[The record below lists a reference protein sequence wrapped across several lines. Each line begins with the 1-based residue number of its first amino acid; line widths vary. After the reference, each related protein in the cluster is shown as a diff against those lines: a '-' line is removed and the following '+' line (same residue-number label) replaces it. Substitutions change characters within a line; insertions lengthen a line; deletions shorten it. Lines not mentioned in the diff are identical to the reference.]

1 MPARPTLPSLQR
13 RRLLHALAASALAR
27 SAWAQSDHS
36 TITLIVPAGPSGSAD
51 VIGRLLAD
59 ALGDV
64 LEVKVRIEN
73 IPGNGGVTGTLAI
86 KNAPADGSVIGL
98 ALSTPMVA
106 GKLLSRSAQFN
117 PSEDFDWLG
126 VIATYPNAMVL
137 PSRSNHTT
145 YETWLEA
152 ARKAN
157 TPLVYGSPGTGSAAH
172 LAGAYLRYE
181 QGAHLVHRGLTSQD
195 EGYAMLADG
204 RLDVLFDGLPNAL
217 QETARSGH
225 RIVAVTAPARA
236 TALPDVPCYGELY
249 QQSFVLWVGL
259 IAPRRLP
266 PATYSRLAS
275 AIGVLLG
282 QPKHADGLRALGLT
296 FLGLTGQGARS
307 YIEDDILRQ
316 ARLIA
321 RLNDEGVRQ

>member
-1 MPARPTLPSLQR
+1 MPARPSLTSHPR
-13 RRLLHALAASALAR
+13 RRLLLALAASPLAR
-27 SAWAQSDHS
+27 AAWAQPSAAP
-36 TITLIVPAGPSGSAD
+36 ITLIVPAPPNGSAD
-51 VIGRLLAD
+51 VIGHLLAD

-64 LEVKVRIEN
+64 LEVKVKVEN

-86 KNAPADGSVIGL
+86 KNAPPDGSVIGL
-98 ALSTPMVA
+98 ALSTAVVA

-126 VIATYPNAMVL
+126 VIATYPNALVL

-145 YETWLEA
+145 YEAWLDS
-152 ARKAN
+152 ARKAT
-157 TPLVYGSPGTGSAAH
+157 TPLVYGTPGTGSAAH
-172 LAGAYLRYE
+172 LAGAYLRAD
-181 QGAHLVHRGLTSQD
+181 QGARLVHRGLTAQD
-195 EGYAMLADG
+195 EGYAMLSDG
-204 RLDVLFDGLPNAL
+204 RLDALFDGLPNAL

-225 RIVAVTAPARA
+225 RIVAVTAPARVA
-236 TALPDVPCYGELY
+236 TLPDVPCYGELY
-249 QQSFVLWVGL
+249 QQSFVVWIGL

-266 PATYSRLAS
+266 PATFSRLAS
-275 AIGVLLG
+275 AIGVLMG
-282 QPKHADGLRALGLT
+282 QPKHAEGLRAIGLS
-296 FLGLTGQGARS
+296 FLGLTGQGART

>member
-1 MPARPTLPSLQR
+1 MPARPLLLSPTR
-13 RRLLHALAASALAR
+13 RRLLGALAAAPLAP
-27 SAWAQSDHS
+27 SAWAQPAAAP
-36 TITLIVPAGPSGSAD
+36 ITLIVPAPPNGSAD

-59 ALGDV
+59 ALADV
-64 LEVKVRIEN
+64 LEAKVKVEN
-73 IPGNGGVTGTLAI
+73 LPGNGGVTGTLAI

-98 ALSTPMVA
+98 ALSTAIVA

-117 PSEDFDWLG
+117 PSDDFDWLG
-126 VIATYPNAMVL
+126 VIATYPNALVL

-145 YETWLEA
+145 YEAWLEA
-152 ARKAN
+152 ARKAT
-157 TPLVYGSPGTGSAAH
+157 TPLVYGTPGTGSAAH
-172 LAGAYLRYE
+172 LAGSYLRAD
-181 QGAHLVHRGLTSQD
+181 QGARLVHRGLTAQD

-204 RLDVLFDGLPNAL
+204 RIDILFDGLPNAL

-225 RIVAVTAPARA
+225 RIVAVTSPARV

-249 QQSFVLWVGL
+249 QQNFVVWVGL

-266 PATYSRLAS
+266 PATFSRLAS
-275 AIGVLLG
+275 AIGVLMG
-282 QPKHADGLRALGLT
+282 QPKHAEGLRAIGLS
-296 FLGLTGQGARS
+296 FLGLSGQGARA